1 MNIEKQLETITP
13 YILPNGYSFLDE
25 QKAAILLTSSS
36 NIVAGPGSG
45 KTTVLIA
52 KCAILLKQANQTNEN
67 VCLITHT
74 NVAVDEIKLGLKK
87 LGITNV
93 EYPNFIGTIQDFF
106 NTFFSKKGFNL
117 IIKNKIFRVLDDE
130 EYKKKFNELFE
141 RCKPG
146 FYKFSPP
153 NINKANPKI
162 SFLRD
167 GTYVVSST
175 AKQSY
180 KTAFESCISTLF
192 KNGFVNNNQCLEIAD
207 WYITKYETEL
217 TNAISARFKYV
228 FLDEAQ
234 DTSIAQYRML
244 KILFS
249 DVIFQ
254 KFGDPYQALYNI
266 FEDNYD
272 AWKPVKELE
281 ETGEIYQEI
290 SVTTRFGSTISD
302 IVKNVCMEKYDT
314 FTSHDGVNSFNP
326 YYIVYEDEVDLINQY
341 KSLINHQS
349 SVSPS
354 YASSKRKD
362 AIISVL
368 HNDLQQVFKHYQR
381 PITNKRKNESKIKKT
396 YNFIINLYSKE
407 LDSPFKE
414 IKKQLDK
421 NTACKTKI
429 SICIKQLIHEE
440 DITETF
446 YDYLREILAL
456 ISSNQKNDFQVVD
469 VQSQIVYFSH
479 EIKSE
484 NIGTTRFNDEIH
496 IGTVHSVKGE
506 THRST
511 LLILNTIF
519 STYVNGIEVTHST
532 FDLLKEYLVG
542 NYTNVDSIENS
553 ITKNETIKSLKL
565 AYVALSRPTHLMV
578 LGIPMN
584 YFEKNEEFFTRMN
597 GYGWIKYTM

>member
-1 MNIEKQLETITP
+1 MNIEEQLEIITP
-13 YILPNGYSFLDE
+13 YILPDGYSFLDE
-25 QKAAILLTSSS
+25 QKAAILLTKSS

-52 KCAILLKQANQTNEN
+52 KCAILLQQANQTNEN
-67 VCLITHT
+67 ICLITHT
-74 NVAVDEIKLGLKK
+74 NVAVDEMKLGLKK

-106 NTFFSKKGFNL
+106 NTFFAKKGFHL
-117 IIKNKIFRVLDDE
+117 IIKNKKFRVLDDE

-141 RCKPG
+141 RYKPD
-146 FYKFSPP
+146 FYTFQPP
-153 NINKANPKI
+153 NINKAKPKI
-162 SFLRD
+162 SFMRD
-167 GTYVVSST
+167 GTYNVSSI
-175 AKQSY
+175 ANHSY
-180 KTAFESCISTLF
+180 KSTFEFCISTLF
-192 KNGFVNNNQCLEIAD
+192 KNGFVNNNHCLEIAD
-207 WYITKYETEL
+207 WYITKYETEVK
-217 TNAISARFKYV
+217 NAISARFKYV

-234 DTSIAQYRML
+234 DTSINQYKML
-244 KILFS
+244 KKIFNDL
-249 DVIFQ
+249 VFQ

-266 FEDNYD
+266 FEGNYD
-272 AWKPVKELE
+272 AWNPMKELE

-290 SVTTRFGSTISD
+290 SVTTRFGSTISNV
-302 IVKNVCMEKYDT
+302 VKNVCVEKYDT
-314 FTSHDGVNSFNP
+314 FKSYDGVNSFNP
-326 YYIVYEDEVDLINQY
+326 YYIVYEDEGDLRDQY
-341 KSLINHQS
+341 KSLINYQD
-349 SVSPS
+349 SVSLS
-354 YASSKRKD
+354 YASSERKD
-362 AIISVL
+362 AIVSVL
-368 HNDLQQVFKHYQR
+368 HNDLQQVFKNYQR
-381 PITNKRKNESKIKKT
+381 PITNKRKNESQIKKS

-421 NTACKTKI
+421 STFCKTKL

-446 YDYLREILAL
+446 HDYLKEVLTV

-469 VQSQIVYFSH
+469 VQSQIAYFSH
-479 EIKSE
+479 EIKNE
-484 NIGTTRFNDEIH
+484 NIETTRFNDEIH

-519 STYVNGIEVTHST
+519 STYVNKIEVKHSI

-542 NYTNVDSIENS
+542 NYINVDSIENS

-578 LGIPMN
+578 LGIPMS
-584 YFEKNEEFFTRMN
+584 YFEKNEEFFTRMDD
-597 GYGWIKYTM
+597 YGWIKYER